1 MVLRKNDY
9 AFTSIITLIT
19 LMITFKYI
27 ILFMITVI
35 TVIYIHARAYA
46 FCMCVYSVY
55 VSRAY
60 NARAKS
66 VIIVIMM

>member
-1 MVLRKNDY
+1 MVLRNSDY
-9 AFTSIITLIT
+9 AFTLMITLIT
-19 LMITFKYI
+19 LMITLKYI
-27 ILFMITVI
+27 ILFMITII
-35 TVIYIHARAYA
+35 TVMYIHARAYA
-46 FCMCVYSVY
+46 FCMCVHSVY